1 MDSNDMSSDSTILER
16 LINTDLPAEGGS
28 VELNSIGYSMSN
40 GILRQDLLLK
50 DVQKQMSSFYEY
62 HWKLPGAYD
71 SEASDDFQK
80 TVFRSM
86 FPGYE
91 EKVPKWVK
99 SESTVLDIG
108 CGSGMAGR
116 CYFNGLFDRLTYVG
130 VDMSRAIDQAKV
142 EFDALGINVGLL
154 QSELNNLPFPS
165 NTFDFVFCPGVL
177 HYTLDMAEAFKA
189 ISDQLKV
196 GGRLVTWI
204 YKKQPPLREFTDGF
218 ISKAISSMP
227 PEEALKAVEPLTK
240 LGCAL
245 GDLNQEIE
253 IPEDIPILG
262 IPAGKH
268 DLQRLFYYY
277 VVKLFYNP
285 DLPFTRANLAN
296 FNAYYPQ
303 HILFSDPSDVE
314 TYCEDSGLRIEEMYT
329 EGNGISII
337 AIKI

>member
-1 MDSNDMSSDSTILER
+1 MASHYMSNNSSILER
-16 LINTDLPAEGGS
+16 LINIEMPAEGGNI
-28 VELNSIGYSMSN
+28 EINSIGYSVSK
-40 GILRQDLLLK
+40 GILRQDSLLE
-50 DVQKQMSSFYEY
+50 DVQKQMSDFYEY

-71 SEASDDFQK
+71 SEASDNFQK
-80 TVFRSM
+80 TVFQSM
-86 FPGYE
+86 FPGYQ
-91 EKVPKWVK
+91 EKVQKWVGA
-99 SESTVLDIG
+99 SSTVLDIG

-116 CYFNGLFDRLTYVG
+116 CYFDGLFDRLTYVG
-130 VDMSRAIDQAKV
+130 IDMSRAIDQAKV
-142 EFDALGINVGLL
+142 EFEALGINVGLL
-154 QSELNNLPFPS
+154 QSELTNLPFPS
-165 NTFDFVFCPGVL
+165 DTFDFVFCPGVL

-189 ISDQLKV
+189 ISSQLKV

-204 YKKQPPLREFTDGF
+204 YKEQPPLRGFTDGF
-218 ISKAISSMP
+218 ISKAISLMP
-227 PEEALKAVEPLTK
+227 PEEALKAMEPLTK

-303 HILFSDPSDVE
+303 HILFTDPKDVE
-314 TYCEDSGLRIEEMYT
+314 AYCTDSGLQIEEMYT

-337 AIKI
+337 AMKM